1 MTISILDL
9 PNEILIDIFCRYV
22 SIKDLCRL
30 KQVCRTFYIKLNNY
44 TLPWKKALTRLT
56 NVSFSQ
62 LKNAAGCPSFENI
75 RHDSTILSHPLH
87 LPADYH
93 YEILYD
99 RSNDFPHLLSNDY
112 RPPLNDLNLCSK
124 FDCDIN
130 RTINNYYY
138 LISLAYKWNKQN
150 NINNILIKFIRR
162 AQTSLL
168 QYDEHNHQLWFT
180 FDNTLRCLNLH
191 TNHIDYSYGFNYD
204 DILCYKIYNDHL
216 ICLAN
221 GDLLRIICRRTNEIY
236 SCYNNE
242 NLQHILP
249 GERHDILSLDIYSN
263 DKERYLILNGSRD
276 HTVSTYKW
284 NKQNNINNILIKFI
298 RRAQTSLLQ
307 YDEHNH
313 QLWFTFDNTLR
324 CLNLHTNHIDYS
336 HRFNHDDILC
346 YKIYNDHL
354 ICLANGDLL
363 RIICR
368 RTNEIYSCYN
378 NQNLQHILPGER
390 HDILS
395 LDIYSNDKER
405 YLILNGSRDH
415 TVSMRTF
422 DMSRQFNQLI
432 WRTQVDDRVL
442 CSRFTNDGQYFLI
455 GTGGTSSLYPLI
467 LFNIER
473 AQPIH
478 LYNARYRLGAGVRC
492 IEWVSSNVFI
502 AAGFDSQFKEFDIRT
517 GQCHYT
523 FNDEFGNDYCSLAVS
538 VDNNY
543 ISNGIILG
551 GNHHSTVRLVN
562 RTQRQLQNVLF
573 VSKQSSPVHSLA
585 VTSEYLFASV
595 DRSIVALDFTGCNR
609 QLQQIHLKF

>member
-93 YEILYD
+93 YETLYD

-112 RPPLNDLNLCSK
+112 RPSLNDLNLCSK

-221 GDLLRIICRRTNEIY
+221 GDLLRIICRQTNEIY

-242 NLQHILP
+242 
-249 GERHDILSLDIYSN
+249 
-263 DKERYLILNGSRD
+263 
-276 HTVSTYKW
+276 
-284 NKQNNINNILIKFI
+284 
-298 RRAQTSLLQ
+298 
-307 YDEHNH
+307 
-313 QLWFTFDNTLR
+313 
-324 CLNLHTNHIDYS
+324 
-336 HRFNHDDILC
+336 
-346 YKIYNDHL
+346 
-354 ICLANGDLL
+354 
-363 RIICR
+363 
-368 RTNEIYSCYN
+368 
-378 NQNLQHILPGER
+378 NLQHILPGER